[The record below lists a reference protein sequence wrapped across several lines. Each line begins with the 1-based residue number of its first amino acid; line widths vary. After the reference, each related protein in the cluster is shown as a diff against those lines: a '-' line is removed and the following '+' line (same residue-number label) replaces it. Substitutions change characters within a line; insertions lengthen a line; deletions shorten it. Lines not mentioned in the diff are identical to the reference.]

1 MRNWTALTL
10 LAGMAFSSACQPQE
24 DTQKEKRAAQNADA
38 RATGAG
44 AGARRC
50 GDFISEEE
58 AKELGVEEYRAGKG
72 DTNPLRGVVCVTHPV
87 VVTVFMAA
95 QYPTMIRGAKSLKDM
110 KESTGPSLGKETF
123 WFEALEAHQVMFVS
137 KSGNYAFGV
146 SGPDK
151 ALVGKAAKMAAEGR

>member
-1 MRNWTALTL
+1 MQNRSLFTL
-10 LAGMAFSSACQPQE
+10 LACLAVGVGCEPQE
-24 DTQKEKRAAQNADA
+24 EKRAAQNAEA
-38 RATGAG
+38 RANPAGAG

-58 AKELGVEEYRAGKG
+58 ARELGVEEYRANKG
-72 DTNPLRGVVCVTHPV
+72 DTNPLRGVVCTTHPV
-87 VVTVFMAA
+87 VVTVFMAP

-110 KESTGPSLGKETF
+110 KESSGPALGKETF

-151 ALVGKAAKMAAEGR
+151 ALVEKAARMAADGR